1 MSKLSRR
8 AFGRQ
13 LLAGVTAGCAAL
25 PGQHP
30 NPAGPVTCP
39 PASRDAEAFDYVV
52 VGSGAGGGPL
62 AANLAR
68 AGYRVLLLEAGGQ
81 DEPYTYQVPA
91 YHALAT
97 EDPRMRWD
105 FFVRHYADEARQ
117 RKDPKYVAQRGVYY
131 PRASTLGGCTA
142 HNAMITISPH
152 ARDWDRIAEL
162 TGDAS
167 WRSDAM
173 WKYFQ
178 RIERC
183 QYLARPRD
191 PDDAG
196 ANPGRHGFAGW
207 LPTSLPDP
215 TIALRDRQLV
225 KIVAGAAGAA
235 FDEAKAEGR
244 LVGDLQRKLLL
255 TGFDPNDARTVGSGA
270 EGVYLVP
277 LATEGGR
284 RVGTREYL
292 RRVQA
297 ACPGN
302 LVVRTGAL
310 VTRVLFDGEQ
320 RAIGVEYLRGER
332 LYRADRE
339 ARPDPPATIETVRVA
354 REVVLAAGA
363 FNTPQLLKLSGVG
376 PRPELA
382 RLGIDTRVDLP
393 GVGENLQDR
402 YEVGVVLEMA
412 EPFSLLEGARFEEPA
427 NGRDPDDPLFREW
440 RAGRGAYT
448 TNGAVIAIVT
458 RSSDAQPVP
467 DLILFG
473 LAGRFAGYYP
483 GYSKAVTEDRRSF
496 TWAILKAHTR
506 NTAGQVTLRTADP
519 RDPPNVNF
527 RYFEEGNDA
536 NGEDLAAVAAGV
548 EYVRRITRKVGPR
561 VRREVFPGP
570 DVRTPA
576 EVEEFV
582 RANAW
587 GHHACGSCKMGP
599 ATDPLAVVDSRFR
612 VHGTKGLRVV
622 DASVFPAIPGFFIVT
637 PIYMIS
643 EKATDVLLADA
654 TGRAT

>member
-1 MSKLSRR
+1 
-8 AFGRQ
+8 
-13 LLAGVTAGCAAL
+13 
-25 PGQHP
+25 
-30 NPAGPVTCP
+30 
-39 PASRDAEAFDYVV
+39 
-52 VGSGAGGGPL
+52 
-62 AANLAR
+62 
-68 AGYRVLLLEAGGQ
+68 
-81 DEPYTYQVPA
+81 
-91 YHALAT
+91 
-97 EDPRMRWD
+97 
-105 FFVRHYADEARQ
+105 
-117 RKDPKYVAQRGVYY
+117 
-131 PRASTLGGCTA
+131 
-142 HNAMITISPH
+142 NAMITISPH
-152 ARDWDRIAEL
+152 TRDWDRLAEA
-162 TGDAS
+162 TGDPS
-167 WRSDAM
+167 WHSDAM

-191 PDDAG
+191 AG
-196 ANPGRHGFAGW
+196 DETANPSRHGFAGW

-215 TIALRDRQLV
+215 KIALRDGQLV
-225 KIVAGAAGAA
+225 KIIAGAAAAA

-255 TGFDPNDARTVGSGA
+255 TGFDPNDARNVGSGA

-284 RVGTREYL
+284 RAGTREYL

-310 VTRVLFDGEQ
+310 VTRVLFDGDQ

-332 LYRADRE
+332 IYRADRQVG
-339 ARPDPPATIETVRVA
+339 PDPPATTETVRVL

-363 FNTPQLLKLSGVG
+363 FNTPQLLELSGVG

-458 RSSDAQPVP
+458 RSSDAQPDP

-483 GYSKAVTEDRRSF
+483 GYSRDVTGDRRFF

-506 NTAGQVTLRTADP
+506 NTAGQVTLRTPDP
-519 RDPPNVNF
+519 RDPPDVNF
-527 RYFEEGNDA
+527 RYFEEGNDPT
-536 NGEDLAAVAAGV
+536 GEDLAAVVTGV
-548 EYVRRITRKVGPR
+548 EYVRRITRKIGSR
-561 VRREVFPGP
+561 VKREVLPGP
-570 DVRTPA
+570 DVRSRA
-576 EVEEFV
+576 QIEEFV
-582 RANAW
+582 QTHAW

-599 ATDPLAVVDSRFR
+599 ATDPMAVVDSRFR

-622 DASVFPAIPGFFIVT
+622 DASVFPRIPGFFIVT

-654 TGRAT
+654 TGGTGRGA